1 MGFVKEKDFF
11 LFCLVYHSIL
21 ILCIK
26 KKKIL
31 WDELKFILLFWAY
44 EVFYVQKNTFTF

>member
-21 ILCIK
+21 ILCIEK
-26 KKKIL
+26 ENFMERI
-31 WDELKFILLFWAY
+31 EIYSFILGL
-44 EVFYVQKNTFTF
+44 